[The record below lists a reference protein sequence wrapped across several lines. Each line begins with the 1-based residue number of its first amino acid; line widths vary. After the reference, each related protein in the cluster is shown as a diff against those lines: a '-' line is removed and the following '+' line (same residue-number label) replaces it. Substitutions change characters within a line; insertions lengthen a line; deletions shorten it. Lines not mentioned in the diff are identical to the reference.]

1 MNLPKVTENQFT
13 ERLGVCAVEHKLTL
27 KRFIWRE
34 TRNTD
39 VGIDGQIE
47 LVNDDGTCAGSIV
60 AAQVKSGCS
69 YFESHDEGYVYFTP
83 EEKHRHYWGNF
94 PVPVI
99 LFLHNPATDLTLWID
114 ARRFYRSPENA
125 GEKRIKIPLT
135 NNLDVASKDDLVE
148 GFAFATK
155 IFRDTDEIIHELTQN
170 VKAFGNV
177 DVTFL
182 ELFGLGLTDVGNK
195 LYFSLNL
202 LFDIID
208 RKSNGRYSMSFGA
221 EEFGFLNNY
230 IRFLISQ
237 NLIYYDLSEYLI
249 DWEDRQ
255 MVPIFISPVTPR
267 GQEVLCS
274 LCHNRPY
281 LFHERFVN
289 MDFASA
295 PPDFDEIMKFVDE
308 IKGQKVSG
316 GIIAPSIDAVPAV
329 DAVG

>member
-13 ERLGVCAVEHKLTL
+13 ERLGVCAVEQKLTL

-69 YFESHDEGYVYFTP
+69 YFESQDEGCVYFTP
-83 EEKHRHYWGNF
+83 EEKHRHYWANF
-94 PVPVI
+94 PIPVI
-99 LFLHNPATDLTLWID
+99 LFLHNPATGLTLWID
-114 ARRFYRSPENA
+114 ARRFYRSPENI
-125 GEKRIKIPLT
+125 GVKRIKIPLT
-135 NNLDVASKDDLVE
+135 NNLDETNRDELVE
-148 GFAFATK
+148 GFSFANQNLG
-155 IFRDTDEIIHELTQN
+155 DTGKIIHELAQN
-170 VKAFGNV
+170 VKAFGSI

-182 ELFGLGLTDVGNK
+182 ELFGLGLTDIGKK
-195 LYFSLNL
+195 LFFSLNL

-208 RKSNGRYSMSFGA
+208 QKSDDGYSMSFGTA
-221 EEFGFLNNY
+221 EYDFLNNY

-249 DWEDRQ
+249 DWEDRN
-255 MVPIFISPVTPR
+255 MVPIFIAPVTPR
-267 GQEVLCS
+267 GQEVICN
-274 LCHNRPY
+274 LCHSRPY
-281 LFHERFVN
+281 LFHERWIN

-295 PPDFDEIMKFVDE
+295 PPDFDEIKKFVEE
-308 IKGQKVSG
+308 IKGQTQSG
-316 GIIAPSIDAVPAV
+316 ASSRQAVTHH
-329 DAVG
+329 